1 MDAFTNNKLS
11 GFVRIVVVNPLHQDL
26 HRLVLV
32 VCAICNCFDAEWVR
46 RQWEV
51 NAKLWEEECEQV
63 IGLYWG
69 MHQMVTVVATN

>member
-32 VCAICNCFDAEWVR
+32 WVR